1 MKKTNLRINNFFIME
16 KDNSYYLTDVD
27 VLDHWK
33 EIPIKDLKKF
43 LKNKDC
49 NEKIRG
55 LMELY
60 KIKSNVNFILP
71 DFKKFNSSIKDDES
85 KVIKLGGGNLQPLSG
100 WQRGGAKHSL
110 NKSLWGGSN
119 SSKTRSWQSGGKP
132 IIQWGG
138 WPGRKEVQE
147 ENTFF

>member
-71 DFKKFNSSIKDDES
+71 DFKKFNSLIKDDES

-100 WQRGGAKHSL
+100 
-110 NKSLWGGSN
+110 
-119 SSKTRSWQSGGKP
+119 
-132 IIQWGG
+132 
-138 WPGRKEVQE
+138 
-147 ENTFF
+147 

>member
-71 DFKKFNSSIKDDES
+71 DFKEFNSSTKVGES
-85 KVIKLGGGNLQPLSG
+85 KVIKLGGGKFVSG
-100 WQRGGAKHSL
+100 
-110 NKSLWGGSN
+110 
-119 SSKTRSWQSGGKP
+119 
-132 IIQWGG
+132 
-138 WPGRKEVQE
+138 
-147 ENTFF
+147 

>member
-71 DFKKFNSSIKDDES
+71 DFKKFNSSIKDGES

-100 WQRGGAKHSL
+100 
-110 NKSLWGGSN
+110 
-119 SSKTRSWQSGGKP
+119 
-132 IIQWGG
+132 
-138 WPGRKEVQE
+138 
-147 ENTFF
+147 

>member
-1 MKKTNLRINNFFIME
+1 MKKTNLRINNFFIIE

-85 KVIKLGGGNLQPLSG
+85 KVIKLGGGNLQTLSG
-100 WQRGGAKHSL
+100 
-110 NKSLWGGSN
+110 
-119 SSKTRSWQSGGKP
+119 
-132 IIQWGG
+132 
-138 WPGRKEVQE
+138 
-147 ENTFF
+147 

>member
-1 MKKTNLRINNFFIME
+1 ME

-49 NEKIRG
+49 NEKIIG

-100 WQRGGAKHSL
+100 
-110 NKSLWGGSN
+110 
-119 SSKTRSWQSGGKP
+119 
-132 IIQWGG
+132 
-138 WPGRKEVQE
+138 
-147 ENTFF
+147 